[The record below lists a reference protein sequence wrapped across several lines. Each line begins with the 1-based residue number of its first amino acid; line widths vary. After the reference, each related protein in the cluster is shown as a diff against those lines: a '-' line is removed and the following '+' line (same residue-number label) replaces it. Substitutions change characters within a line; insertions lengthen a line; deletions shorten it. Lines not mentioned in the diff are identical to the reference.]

1 MQDSEGKLELC
12 PFRIRRE
19 QSYDNPNIFT
29 EMFMDC
35 LKEQC
40 MCYSK
45 NVYSDGEVRREFTI
59 VYYGTASNSE
69 VVIDDESSTYAW
81 ISLIDVLE
89 YPMAASQKRRIEDVL
104 NFYKT
109 GEKKMG

>member
-45 NVYSDGEVRREFTI
+45 NVYYNRIT
-59 VYYGTASNSE
+59 
-69 VVIDDESSTYAW
+69 ESRYRDQIAFSRT
-81 ISLIDVLE
+81 SKL
-89 YPMAASQKRRIEDVL
+89 
-104 NFYKT
+104 
-109 GEKKMG
+109 

>member
-40 MCYSK
+40 ICYSK
-45 NVYSDGEVRREFTI
+45 SVYDNRIT
-59 VYYGTASNSE
+59 
-69 VVIDDESSTYAW
+69 ESCYRDQIAFSRT
-81 ISLIDVLE
+81 SKL
-89 YPMAASQKRRIEDVL
+89 
-104 NFYKT
+104 
-109 GEKKMG
+109 

>member
-45 NVYSDGEVRREFTI
+45 NIYDNRIT
-59 VYYGTASNSE
+59 
-69 VVIDDESSTYAW
+69 ESCYRDQIAFSRT
-81 ISLIDVLE
+81 SKL
-89 YPMAASQKRRIEDVL
+89 
-104 NFYKT
+104 
-109 GEKKMG
+109 

>member
-45 NVYSDGEVRREFTI
+45 NVYDNQDNYTQVSFENGLDFIKERKG
-59 VYYGTASNSE
+59 
-69 VVIDDESSTYAW
+69 
-81 ISLIDVLE
+81 L
-89 YPMAASQKRRIEDVL
+89 
-104 NFYKT
+104 KT
-109 GEKKMG
+109 